1 MKAFDAPFFSIT
13 PAEAASLDPQQRM
26 LLECVY
32 TALENSGLSMDAVQG
47 SQTGVYAG
55 AFIWDYRDVLI
66 KDVDAPMMYTGSGT
80 IASTLAGRVSWFY
93 DFQGPAMSI
102 DTACSSSMVALH
114 QAIVGL
120 KAGDCDMV

>member
-1 MKAFDAPFFSIT
+1 M
-13 PAEAASLDPQQRM
+13 DPQQRM

-32 TALENSGLSMDAVQG
+32 TALENSGLSMNAVQG
-47 SQTGVYAG
+47 SQTGVYVG

-93 DFQGPAMSI
+93 DLQGPAMSI

-114 QAIVGL
+114 QAVIGL
-120 KAGDCDMV
+120 KSGDCDMVWSEQ